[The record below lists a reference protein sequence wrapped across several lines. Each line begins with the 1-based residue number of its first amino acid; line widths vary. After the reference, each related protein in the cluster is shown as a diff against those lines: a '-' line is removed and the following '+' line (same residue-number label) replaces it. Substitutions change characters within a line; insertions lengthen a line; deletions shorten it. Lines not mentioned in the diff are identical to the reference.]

1 MYQTGRLNP
10 RMRAFLLAEAD
21 RIGVTRAARN
31 IGVSRTTVYRWRRR
45 AGDLVD
51 HSCRPHRSPRRT
63 DLARESALLAARLE
77 WRWGPDRI
85 GPMTGIP
92 RRTAY
97 RILRR
102 FRMHRLRELFPRER
116 PVRGTFVASAPGEV
130 VQIDIKSLGQLA
142 GGPRHDAIGAGR
154 RTTAHGRIGMEHV
167 HVALDAASRRTYL
180 ELRPGLGADDCAA
193 FVRNAVRA
201 FDAMGIQVRRVLTDN
216 GTGYK
221 KIFAAACADVGI
233 RWTRTKPYHPWTN
246 GRAERF
252 IQTLQRECLYEHH
265 LETSEERRYLL
276 ARWIAFYNADRPHT
290 ALGGLSPERWLRA
303 RGVTQVQAEV
313 T

>member
-1 MYQTGRLNP
+1 MYQTGRLSP
-10 RMRAFLLAEAD
+10 RMRAFLVAEAD

-45 AGDLVD
+45 TGDLVD
-51 HSCRPHRSPRRT
+51 RSCRPHHSPRRT
-63 DLARESALLAARLE
+63 GVEREAALLAARLE

-102 FRMHRLRELFPRER
+102 FRMHRLRELFPRAR
-116 PVRGTFVASAPGEV
+116 PVRGTFVAREPGEV
-130 VQIDIKSLGQLA
+130 VQIDIKSLGRLA
-142 GGPRHDAIGAGR
+142 GGPRHDALGAGR
-154 RTTAHGRIGMEHV
+154 RTTARGRIGMEHV

-216 GTGYK
+216 GVGYK

-252 IQTLQRECLYEHH
+252 IQTLQRECLYEQH

-276 ARWIAFYNADRPHT
+276 ARWLAFYNADRPHT

-303 RGVTQVQAEV
+303 RGVTQVPAEV

>member
-1 MYQTGRLNP
+1 V
-10 RMRAFLLAEAD
+10 FLLAEAD
-21 RIGVTRAARN
+21 RIGVTQAARN
-31 IGVSRTTVYRWRRR
+31 MGVSRNTVYRWRRR
-45 AGDLVD
+45 AGELADRP
-51 HSCRPHRSPRRT
+51 CRPHRSPRRT
-63 DLARESALLAARLE
+63 SREREAALLLARWE

-102 FRMHRLRELFPRER
+102 FRMHRLRELFPPER

-130 VQIDIKSLGQLA
+130 VQIDIKSLGRLSR
-142 GGPRHDAIGAGR
+142 GVRHDRLGTGKA
-154 RTTAHGRIGMEHV
+154 TTGSTVRVGYEHV
-167 HVALDAASRRTYL
+167 HVAVDAASRRTYL
-180 ELRPGLGADDCAA
+180 EVRSGLGAVDCAA
-193 FVRNAVRA
+193 FVRNAVA
-201 FDAMGIQVRRVLTDN
+201 HFDATGIRVRRVLTDN

-221 KIFAAACADVGI
+221 RIFAETCAGLGI

-252 IQTLQRECLYEHH
+252 IQTIQRECLHEDF
-265 LETSEERRYLL
+265 SGDDARRYALD
-276 ARWIAFYNADRPHT
+276 RWLAFYNADRPHT

-303 RGVTQVQAEV
+303 RGVTGV
-313 T
+313 